1 MKSCYAAPTPSFGAR
16 QSNPIS
22 VHRWNHDLLESVS
35 LSPSDLISLDF
46 FMTAFVWFDT
56 LSCATTGSQ
65 PSCPGW
71 LLPLL
76 HDESGRI
83 QLYKLMGC
91 KNWVIAIIMEVAGL
105 ENWKV
110 ECQQNGN
117 LSMRELARRATCIEQ
132 RLNDCLARN
141 AEVMP
146 LSSELRQDGGVELEI
161 RSVTDVFGCAALT
174 YLHVVLSGAYPEL
187 PEIRESVQRTIDAFR
202 AVRECHW
209 VRNLVWPFCIAGCMA
224 MPPSEGEFR
233 GIAHSAQVR
242 GRGLKNL
249 ESAVAIVEECWAA
262 RAESGERVSG
272 PCDWKT
278 AMKRLGISVLL
289 I

>member
-1 MKSCYAAPTPSFGAR
+1 MKSCYAAPASSFRAR
-16 QSNPIS
+16 QSKPMS
-22 VHRWNHDLLESVS
+22 VHRWNEELLESVS
-35 LSPSDLISLDF
+35 LSRSDLMALDF

-83 QLYKLMGC
+83 QLCKLMGC
-91 KNWVIAIIMEVAGL
+91 KNWVIATIIEVAGL
-105 ENWKV
+105 ENWKM
-110 ECQQNGN
+110 ECQQNCN

-132 RLNDCLARN
+132 RLNDCLVRN
-141 AEVMP
+141 AEAMP
-146 LSSELRQDGGVELEI
+146 LSSEIPQDGGIELET
-161 RSVTDVFGCAALT
+161 RSVTNVFGCAALT

-202 AVRECHW
+202 AVRESYW

-233 GIAHSAQVR
+233 SIAHGAKLGDR
-242 GRGLKNL
+242 GFKNL
-249 ESAVAIVEECWAA
+249 ETAVAIVEECWAA
-262 RAESGERVSG
+262 RTESGERVSG